1 MGAEQ
6 VSDPRNSTWLPKAF
20 KKQDVSNSQ
29 LADGV
34 FCTAC
39 PTEGEADWT
48 IVYKDEHEEEF
59 LQSDDDIVKKVM
71 NEASTLLNVVTTGK
85 APTED
90 SACRKRVSARTD
102 LPSHCFHGSSCTARG
117 RKEDRHG
124 ATIACT
130 PKESRTNKRHDTF
143 VVAPKH
149 RGFIQNM
156 TTGALQADNRVISM
170 RVHKTALRH
179 PVVSTPN
186 VEAAE
191 IDDGRIGELTK
202 VRLDWREGLRD
213 LAQSRQQLQRGT
225 RRSQKPSAARR

>member
-6 VSDPRNSTWLPKAF
+6 VSDPRNSTRLPKAF

-90 SACRKRVSARTD
+90 SACRNRVSARTD
-102 LPSHCFHGSSCTARG
+102 PSFALLSWFVMYRQ
-117 RKEDRHG
+117 RKEGGQAWSDHRLHPERVSHKQKARHLRRCTQAQRFHPEHDHWRVAG
-124 ATIACT
+124 RQQCHLNACT
-130 PKESRTNKRHDTF
+130 QDSSPPSC
-143 VVAPKH
+143 
-149 RGFIQNM
+149 
-156 TTGALQADNRVISM
+156 
-170 RVHKTALRH
+170 RVH
-179 PVVSTPN
+179 
-186 VEAAE
+186 
-191 IDDGRIGELTK
+191 TK
-202 VRLDWREGLRD
+202 
-213 LAQSRQQLQRGT
+213 RG
-225 RRSQKPSAARR
+225 SC